1 MRSARRTRPIRKC
14 HHDNEAIVHES
25 RIHYLLPMTLLK
37 AVAIWL
43 LILILA
49 VLNGGLRET
58 VLVPALGKPA
68 ALVLSGVLLGACI
81 VIVALVLVPRFG
93 RLRTAQAL
101 QLGLLWL
108 VLTLVFEFGFGHWV
122 QGHRWSE
129 LLEAYNFKDGNL
141 WPLVLVVLF
150 FAPLLASRF
159 DAWRRGAS
167 QK

>member
-1 MRSARRTRPIRKC
+1 MQLAHRTRTIRGC
-14 HHDNEAIVHES
+14 PHDNKAIVHEP
-25 RIHYLLPMTLLK
+25 RIPYMLPMTLLK

-68 ALVLSGVLLGACI
+68 ALVLSGVLLGAFI
-81 VIVALVLVPRFG
+81 VIVALVLVPRLG
-93 RLRTAQAL
+93 QLRTAQAL

-108 VLTLVFEFGFGHWV
+108 VLTLVFEFGFGYWV
-122 QGHRWSE
+122 QGHSWSE

-141 WPLVLVVLF
+141 WPLVLVILF
-150 FAPLLASRF
+150 FAPSLASRF

-167 QK
+167 LK